1 VDNFG
6 KSLREREARGNLVKS
21 KGVIYLR
28 KRGDFSKKVKI
39 NLNIMYILI
48 YTYP

>member
-1 VDNFG
+1 MEG
-6 KSLREREARGNLVKS
+6 GLIKS
-21 KGVIYLR
+21 KEVICLR
-28 KRGDFSKKVKI
+28 KREDFSQKVKI